1 MPDIVVVTESG
12 IVTVSQEASLVTVY
26 DGRGFPGTPGDTFDQ
41 TLNTTDAVEFAGLVN
56 NGLTFPTADGTAGQV
71 IETDGAG
78 VLSFASIGGVS
89 SLTAGT
95 GISLDVTTGDIT
107 VTNSE
112 PDQTVTLT
120 NGTGITITGTYPSFT
135 IDCDITQYT
144 DTDAR
149 LSLSAGTGISYDN
162 ATGIITNDDPDQ
174 TVTLTDGT
182 GITITGTYPSFTIDC
197 DITQYTDTDA
207 RLALSAGTGIS
218 YDNATGII
226 TNDEPDQTV
235 TLTGGTDIAVTGTY
249 PSFTIDFDG
258 VIPIAADADTAG
270 ILYGL
275 TTDNVS
281 GYNVSLGFG
290 ANGSLT
296 TGNYNVALGGAAGD
310 MTSGN
315 YNVAIGFDCNVAD
328 PTADKQLAIGPD
340 AYVRWITGDA
350 NMNIKPGAGL
360 KDSVNSVGT
369 AGQLLSSTGT
379 AIEWVDSVTSLI
391 AGTGISVDVSTGDV
405 TITND
410 EPDQTVTLTDGTG
423 ITITGTY
430 PSFTIDCDITQ
441 YTDTD
446 ARLALSAGTGISYD
460 DTTGI
465 ITNDEPDQT
474 VTLTNGTDITI
485 TGTYPSFTIAYSGT
499 AGSGTVTKASVV
511 SANGFAGSVA
521 TDTTTPAITIST
533 SITGLLK
540 GDGTAISAATSG
552 TDYVVP
558 SGSITGNAATV
569 TTNASLTGPI
579 TSSGNATS
587 IASQTGT
594 GTKFVMDTSPT
605 LVTPNIGVATGTS
618 LTLSGDLTVNGTTTT
633 ISSTTLEVGD
643 KNIVL
648 ASASTT
654 DAGADGGGITLKG
667 TSDHT
672 WNWIDATDAW
682 TSSDH
687 INLASGKSFYIN
699 GTAVLSAT
707 ALGSGISVTATTN
720 ANLTGVITSVGNATS
735 IASQTG
741 TGTKFVVDTSPTLI
755 TPVLGTPS
763 SGDLTNCTFP
773 TLNQSTTGNAATVT
787 TNANLTGVITSTGNA
802 TVIASQTGT
811 GSKFVVDTSPT
822 LVTPTIGAATATTIN
837 KITVTAPATGATLT
851 IADGATLT
859 ASATASVSG
868 TNTGDNAANTTY
880 SSLVSNATHTGD
892 ATGDTALT
900 VVAINGVL
908 MSGLATGLL
917 KNTTSTGAPS
927 IATAGTDYVA
937 PSGALGTPSSG
948 DLTNCTFPTL
958 NQSTTGNAATVTT
971 NANLTGVIT
980 STGNATVIASQT
992 GTGTKFVVDTSP
1004 TLITP
1009 VLGTPSSGDLTNCTF
1024 PTLNQNTSGSAAS
1037 LSATLAVTSGGTG
1050 QITAT
1055 AAFNALA
1062 PSQASNSGKYLKTD
1076 GTDTSWGTLPSAL
1089 PVLLFGGVT
1098 TTSVSVANGSLP
1110 VLLFGGVTTV
1120 NVTVT

>member
-12 IVTVSQEASLVTVY
+12 IVTVSQGETLVTVF
-26 DGRGFPGTPGDTFDQ
+26 DGRGFKGDPGDSFDQ

-78 VLSFASIGGVS
+78 VLSFVTPSGGDFLPLAGGTMTGNIVFDGTSGQFIGKGTFDTARSGNYGISIVCSVGYEFNWQAGWLVTTEQSSATPRPLYLDSLAGTTLRAWDSSKSTGTEVTHLGITFADTTVQTTAYTGGAGVS

-120 NGTGITITGTYPSFT
+120 
-135 IDCDITQYT
+135 D
-144 DTDAR
+144 
-149 LSLSAGTGISYDN
+149 GTGIS
-162 ATGIITNDDPDQ
+162 
-174 TVTLTDGT
+174 
-182 GITITGTYPSFTIDC
+182 
-197 DITQYTDTDA
+197 
-207 RLALSAGTGIS
+207 
-218 YDNATGII
+218 
-226 TNDEPDQTV
+226 
-235 TLTGGTDIAVTGTY
+235 
-249 PSFTIDFDG
+249 
-258 VIPIAADADTAG
+258 
-270 ILYGL
+270 
-275 TTDNVS
+275 
-281 GYNVSLGFG
+281 
-290 ANGSLT
+290 
-296 TGNYNVALGGAAGD
+296 
-310 MTSGN
+310 
-315 YNVAIGFDCNVAD
+315 
-328 PTADKQLAIGPD
+328 
-340 AYVRWITGDA
+340 
-350 NMNIKPGAGL
+350 
-360 KDSVNSVGT
+360 
-369 AGQLLSSTGT
+369 
-379 AIEWVDSVTSLI
+379 
-391 AGTGISVDVSTGDV
+391 
-405 TITND
+405 
-410 EPDQTVTLTDGTG
+410 
-423 ITITGTY
+423 ITGTY

-460 DTTGI
+460 DATGI
-465 ITNDEPDQT
+465 ITNDDPDQT

-499 AGSGTVTKASVV
+499 PSSGTVTKASVV

-540 GDGTAISAATSG
+540 GNGTAISAATSG

-569 TTNASLTGPI
+569 TTNADLTGVI
-579 TSSGNATS
+579 TSKGNATS

-594 GTKFVMDTSPT
+594 GTKFVVDTSPT

-633 ISSTTLEVGD
+633 IASTTLAVGD

-667 TSDHT
+667 ATDHT

-741 TGTKFVVDTSPTLI
+741 TGTKFVMDTSPTLI
-755 TPVLGTPS
+755 TPVLGTPT
-763 SGDLTNCTFP
+763 SGTLTNCTFP
-773 TLNQSTTGNAATVT
+773 TLNQNTTGNASTVT

-811 GSKFVVDTSPT
+811 GTKFVVDTSPT
-822 LVTPTIGAATATTIN
+822 LVTPTIGAATATSLN
-837 KITVTAPATGATLT
+837 KITITAPATGATLT

-892 ATGDTALT
+892 ATGSTALT
-900 VVAINGVL
+900 VVAINGVV

-927 IATAGTDYVA
+927 IATAGTDYVV
-937 PSGALGTPSSG
+937 PSGALGTPTSG
-948 DLTNCTFPTL
+948 TLTNCTFP
-958 NQSTTGNAATVTT
+958 A
-971 NANLTGVIT
+971 
-980 STGNATVIASQT
+980 
-992 GTGTKFVVDTSP
+992 
-1004 TLITP
+1004 
-1009 VLGTPSSGDLTNCTF
+1009 
-1024 PTLNQNTSGSAAS
+1024 LNQNTTGSAAS

-1062 PSQASNSGKYLKTD
+1062 PSQTSNSGKYLKTD
-1076 GTDTSWGTLPSAL
+1076 GTNTSWGTLPSSL

>member
-12 IVTVSQEASLVTVY
+12 IVTVAQGETLVTVY
-26 DGRGFPGTPGDTFDQ
+26 DGRGFKGDPGDSFDQ
-41 TLNTTDAVEFAGLVN
+41 TLNTTDAVEFAGLIN

-78 VLSFASIGGVS
+78 VLTFVTPSGGAFLPLAGGTMTGNIVFDGSSGQFIGKGTFDTARSGNYGISIVCSVGYEFNWQAGWLITTEQSSATPRPLYLDSLAGTTLRAWDSSASTGTEVTHLGITFADTTVQTTAYTGGAGVS

-120 NGTGITITGTYPSFT
+120 NGAGITVTGTYPSFT
-135 IDCDITQYT
+135 ID
-144 DTDAR
+144 
-149 LSLSAGTGISYDN
+149 S
-162 ATGIITNDDPDQ
+162 
-174 TVTLTDGT
+174 
-182 GITITGTYPSFTIDC
+182 

-226 TNDEPDQTV
+226 TN
-235 TLTGGTDIAVTGTY
+235 
-249 PSFTIDFDG
+249 
-258 VIPIAADADTAG
+258 
-270 ILYGL
+270 
-275 TTDNVS
+275 N
-281 GYNVSLGFG
+281 
-290 ANGSLT
+290 
-296 TGNYNVALGGAAGD
+296 
-310 MTSGN
+310 
-315 YNVAIGFDCNVAD
+315 
-328 PTADKQLAIGPD
+328 
-340 AYVRWITGDA
+340 
-350 NMNIKPGAGL
+350 
-360 KDSVNSVGT
+360 
-369 AGQLLSSTGT
+369 
-379 AIEWVDSVTSLI
+379 
-391 AGTGISVDVSTGDV
+391 
-405 TITND
+405 
-410 EPDQTVTLTDGTG
+410 
-423 ITITGTY
+423 
-430 PSFTIDCDITQ
+430 
-441 YTDTD
+441 
-446 ARLALSAGTGISYD
+446 
-460 DTTGI
+460 
-465 ITNDEPDQT
+465 EPDQT
-474 VTLTNGTDITI
+474 VTLTNGADITI

-499 AGSGTVTKASVV
+499 PSSGTVTKASVV
-511 SANGFAGSVA
+511 SANGFAGTVA

-540 GDGTAISAATSG
+540 ANGTAISAATSG

-587 IASQTGT
+587 IAAQTGT
-594 GTKFVMDTSPT
+594 GTTFVMSTSPT
-605 LVTPNIGVATGTS
+605 LVTPDIGAATGTS

-633 ISSTTLEVGD
+633 ISSTTLAVGD

-667 TSDHT
+667 ATDHT
-672 WNWIDATDAW
+672 FNWIDATDAW

-720 ANLTGVITSVGNATS
+720 ANLTGVITSIGNATS

-741 TGTKFVVDTSPTLI
+741 TGTKFVMDTSPTLI
-755 TPVLGTPS
+755 TPVLGTPT
-763 SGDLTNCTFP
+763 SGTLTNCTFP
-773 TLNQSTTGNAATVT
+773 TLNQNTTGSAATVT

-822 LVTPTIGAATATTIN
+822 LVTPDIGAATATSLN

-868 TNTGDNAANTTY
+868 TNTGDNATNTTY

-892 ATGDTALT
+892 ATGDTALA
-900 VVAINGVL
+900 VVAINGVV
-908 MSGLATGLL
+908 MSGLSTGLL

-927 IATAGTDYVA
+927 IATAGTDYVV
-937 PSGALGTPSSG
+937 PSGALGTPTSG
-948 DLTNCTFPTL
+948 T
-958 NQSTTGNAATVTT
+958 
-971 NANLTGVIT
+971 
-980 STGNATVIASQT
+980 
-992 GTGTKFVVDTSP
+992 
-1004 TLITP
+1004 
-1009 VLGTPSSGDLTNCTF
+1009 LTNCTF

-1050 QITAT
+1050 EITAT
-1055 AAFNALA
+1055 AAFNGLA
-1062 PSQASNSGKYLKTD
+1062 PSQTSNSGKYLKTD
-1076 GTDTSWGTLPSAL
+1076 GTNTSWGTLPSSL
-1089 PVLLFGGVT
+1089 PVLLFDGVT
-1098 TTSVSVANGSLP
+1098 TTNVSVANGSLP
-1110 VLLFGGVTTV
+1110 VLLFGGSTV
-1120 NVTVT
+1120 NITVT

>member
-1 MPDIVVVTESG
+1 MADVVVVTESG
-12 IVTVSQEASLVTVY
+12 TVTVSQGETIVTVF
-26 DGRGFPGTPGDTFDQ
+26 DGRGFKGDPGDSFDQ
-41 TLNTTDAVEFAGLVN
+41 TLNTTDAVEFAGLIN

-78 VLSFASIGGVS
+78 VLSFVTPSGGDFLPLAGGTMTGNIVFDGTSGQFIGKGTFDTSRGGNYGLSIVCSIGYEFNWQAGWLITTEQSSATPRPLYLDSLAGTTLRAWDSSTSTGTEVTHLGITFADTTVQTTAYTGGAGVS

-112 PDQTVTLT
+112 PDQTVTLA

-135 IDCDITQYT
+135 
-144 DTDAR
+144 
-149 LSLSAGTGISYDN
+149 
-162 ATGIITNDDPDQ
+162 
-174 TVTLTDGT
+174 V
-182 GITITGTYPSFTIDC
+182 DC

-226 TNDEPDQTV
+226 TND
-235 TLTGGTDIAVTGTY
+235 
-249 PSFTIDFDG
+249 
-258 VIPIAADADTAG
+258 
-270 ILYGL
+270 
-275 TTDNVS
+275 N
-281 GYNVSLGFG
+281 
-290 ANGSLT
+290 
-296 TGNYNVALGGAAGD
+296 
-310 MTSGN
+310 
-315 YNVAIGFDCNVAD
+315 
-328 PTADKQLAIGPD
+328 
-340 AYVRWITGDA
+340 
-350 NMNIKPGAGL
+350 
-360 KDSVNSVGT
+360 
-369 AGQLLSSTGT
+369 
-379 AIEWVDSVTSLI
+379 
-391 AGTGISVDVSTGDV
+391 
-405 TITND
+405 
-410 EPDQTVTLTDGTG
+410 PDQTVTLTDGTG

-430 PSFTIDCDITQ
+430 PSFTIDCDVTQ

-460 DTTGI
+460 NATGI
-465 ITNDEPDQT
+465 ITNDNPDQT
-474 VTLTNGTDITI
+474 VTLTDGADITI

-499 AGSGTVTKASVV
+499 PSSGTVTKTSVV
-511 SANGFAGSVA
+511 SANGFAGTVA

-540 GDGTAISAATSG
+540 GNGTAISAATSG

-569 TTNASLTGPI
+569 TTNADLTGVI
-579 TSSGNATS
+579 TSKGNSTS

-594 GTKFVMDTSPT
+594 GSKFVVDTSPT
-605 LVTPNIGVATGTS
+605 LVTPNIGVASGTS

-633 ISSTTLEVGD
+633 IASTTLAVGD

-667 TSDHT
+667 ASDHT

-741 TGTKFVVDTSPTLI
+741 TGTKFVMDTSPTLV

-773 TLNQSTTGNAATVT
+773 TLNQNTTGNASTVT
-787 TNANLTGVITSTGNA
+787 TNANLTGPITSVGNA
-802 TVIASQTGT
+802 TSIASQTGT
-811 GSKFVVDTSPT
+811 GTKFVMDTSPT
-822 LVTPTIGAATATTIN
+822 LITPTIGAATATTIN

-851 IADGATLT
+851 IVEGATLT

-868 TNTGDNAANTTY
+868 TNTGDNAVNTLY
-880 SSLVSNATHTGD
+880 SGLVSNATHTGD
-892 ATGDTALT
+892 ATGSTALT

-927 IATAGTDYVA
+927 IAVAGTDYVA
-937 PSGALGTPSSG
+937 PGGALGTPSSG
-948 DLTNCTFPTL
+948 T
-958 NQSTTGNAATVTT
+958 
-971 NANLTGVIT
+971 
-980 STGNATVIASQT
+980 
-992 GTGTKFVVDTSP
+992 
-1004 TLITP
+1004 
-1009 VLGTPSSGDLTNCTF
+1009 LTNCTF
-1024 PTLNQNTSGSAAS
+1024 PTLNQNTTGTAAG

-1050 QITAT
+1050 QTTAT
-1055 AAFNALA
+1055 AGFNALA
-1062 PSQASNSGKYLKTD
+1062 PSQTSNSGKYLKTD
-1076 GTDTSWGTLPSAL
+1076 GTNTSWGTLPSAL
-1089 PVLLFGGVT
+1089 PVLLFDGVT
-1098 TTSVSVANGSLP
+1098 TTNVSVANGSLP

>member
-1 MPDIVVVTESG
+1 MPDLVVVTESG
-12 IVTVSQEASLVTVY
+12 IVTVSQGETLVTVY
-26 DGRGFPGTPGDTFDQ
+26 DGRGLKGDPGDTFNQ
-41 TLNTTDAVEFAGLVN
+41 TLNTTDAVEFSGLIN
-56 NGLTFPTADGTAGQV
+56 NGLTFPTSDGTAGQV

-78 VLSFASIGGVS
+78 VLSFVTPSGGDYLPLAGGTMTGNIVFDGTSGQFIGKGTFDTSRGGNYGLSIVCSVGYEFNWQAGWLITTEQSSATPRPLYLDSLAGTTLRAWDSSKSTGTEIDHLGITFPDATIQTTAYTGSGGVS
-89 SLTAGT
+89 SLTAGA

-120 NGTGITITGTYPSFT
+120 DGTGITITGTYPSFT

-149 LSLSAGTGISYDN
+149 LSLSAGTGISYDD
-162 ATGIITNDDPDQ
+162 ATGIITNDYPDQ

-182 GITITGTYPSFTIDC
+182 GIS
-197 DITQYTDTDA
+197 
-207 RLALSAGTGIS
+207 
-218 YDNATGII
+218 
-226 TNDEPDQTV
+226 
-235 TLTGGTDIAVTGTY
+235 
-249 PSFTIDFDG
+249 
-258 VIPIAADADTAG
+258 
-270 ILYGL
+270 
-275 TTDNVS
+275 
-281 GYNVSLGFG
+281 
-290 ANGSLT
+290 
-296 TGNYNVALGGAAGD
+296 
-310 MTSGN
+310 
-315 YNVAIGFDCNVAD
+315 
-328 PTADKQLAIGPD
+328 
-340 AYVRWITGDA
+340 
-350 NMNIKPGAGL
+350 
-360 KDSVNSVGT
+360 
-369 AGQLLSSTGT
+369 
-379 AIEWVDSVTSLI
+379 
-391 AGTGISVDVSTGDV
+391 
-405 TITND
+405 
-410 EPDQTVTLTDGTG
+410 
-423 ITITGTY
+423 ITGTY

-460 DTTGI
+460 DATGIITNDEPDQTVTLTGGTDISVTGTYPDFTIDFDGNTSYLPLSGGTVAGSITSFGTTHDTEVSGDFFGVQLSADHTQGTMVNFDGLDTYDGASHMKVTPTGLTFPDKTTQTTAYTGGAGVSSITAGTGISLDVTAGDVTVTNDAPDQTVSLTDGTGISVTGTYPDFTIDCDITQYTDTDARLALSAGTGISYDDATGI

-474 VTLTNGTDITI
+474 VTLTNGTDISI

-499 AGSGTVTKASVV
+499 PSSGTVTKTSVV
-511 SANGFAGSVA
+511 SANGFAGTVA

-540 GDGTAISAATSG
+540 GNGTAISAATSG

-569 TTNASLTGPI
+569 TTNADLTGVI
-579 TSSGNATS
+579 TSKGNATS

-594 GTKFVMDTSPT
+594 GSKFVVDTSPT
-605 LVTPNIGVATGTS
+605 LVTPDIGAATGTS

-633 ISSTTLEVGD
+633 ISSTTLAVGD

-654 DAGADGGGITLKG
+654 DAGADGGGLTLKG
-667 TSDHT
+667 ATDHT
-672 WNWIDATDAW
+672 WNWVDATDAW

-687 INLASGKSFYIN
+687 INIASGKSYYIN
-699 GTAVLSAT
+699 GTVVLSAT

-741 TGTKFVVDTSPTLI
+741 TGTKFVMDTSPTLI
-755 TPVLGTPS
+755 TPVLGTPT
-763 SGDLTNCTFP
+763 SGTLTNCTFP

-787 TNANLTGVITSTGNA
+787 TNANLTGVITSVGNA
-802 TVIASQTGT
+802 TSIASQTGT

-822 LVTPTIGAATATTIN
+822 LVTPTIGAATATTVN
-837 KITVTAPATGATLT
+837 KITITAPATGATLT
-851 IADGATLT
+851 IVEGATLT

-868 TNTGDNAANTTY
+868 TNTGDNATNTLY
-880 SSLVSNATHTGD
+880 SGLVSNATHTGD
-892 ATGDTALT
+892 ATGSTALT
-900 VVAINGVL
+900 VVKINGVL
-908 MSGLATGLL
+908 MSGLATGIL
-917 KNTTSTGAPS
+917 KNTTTTGVPS
-927 IATAGTDYVA
+927 IATAGTDYVI
-937 PSGALGTPSSG
+937 PSG
-948 DLTNCTFPTL
+948 N
-958 NQSTTGNAATVTT
+958 
-971 NANLTGVIT
+971 I
-980 STGNATVIASQT
+980 T
-992 GTGTKFVVDTSP
+992 GT
-1004 TLITP
+1004 
-1009 VLGTPSSGDLTNCTF
+1009 
-1024 PTLNQNTSGSAAS
+1024 AAG

-1055 AAFNALA
+1055 AAFNGLA

-1076 GTDTSWGTLPSAL
+1076 GTNTSWGTLPSSL

>member
-1 MPDIVVVTESG
+1 MPDVVIVTESD
-12 IVTVSQEASLVTVY
+12 IVTVTQGETLVTVY
-26 DGRGFPGTPGDTFDQ
+26 DGRGFKGDPGDSFDQ
-41 TLNTTDAVEFAGLVN
+41 TLNTTDAVEFAGLIN

-78 VLSFASIGGVS
+78 VLSFVTSTGGVS

-162 ATGIITNDDPDQ
+162 ATGIITNDEPDQ

-218 YDNATGII
+218 YDDTTGII

-340 AYVRWITGDA
+340 AYVRWITGDSS
-350 NMNIKPGAGL
+350 MNIKPGAGI
-360 KDSVNSVGT
+360 KDSSNSLGT
-369 AGQLLSSTGT
+369 SGQLLSSTGT

-474 VTLTNGTDITI
+474 VTLTGGTDIAV

-558 SGSITGNAATV
+558 SGA
-569 TTNASLTGPI
+569 
-579 TSSGNATS
+579 
-587 IASQTGT
+587 
-594 GTKFVMDTSPT
+594 
-605 LVTPNIGVATGTS
+605 
-618 LTLSGDLTVNGTTTT
+618 
-633 ISSTTLEVGD
+633 
-643 KNIVL
+643 
-648 ASASTT
+648 
-654 DAGADGGGITLKG
+654 
-667 TSDHT
+667 
-672 WNWIDATDAW
+672 
-682 TSSDH
+682 
-687 INLASGKSFYIN
+687 
-699 GTAVLSAT
+699 
-707 ALGSGISVTATTN
+707 
-720 ANLTGVITSVGNATS
+720 
-735 IASQTG
+735 
-741 TGTKFVVDTSPTLI
+741 
-755 TPVLGTPS
+755 LGTPS
-763 SGDLTNCTFP
+763 SGTLTNCTFP

-787 TNANLTGVITSTGNA
+787 TNADLTGVITSTGNA

-811 GSKFVVDTSPT
+811 GS
-822 LVTPTIGAATATTIN
+822 
-837 KITVTAPATGATLT
+837 
-851 IADGATLT
+851 
-859 ASATASVSG
+859 
-868 TNTGDNAANTTY
+868 
-880 SSLVSNATHTGD
+880 
-892 ATGDTALT
+892 
-900 VVAINGVL
+900 
-908 MSGLATGLL
+908 
-917 KNTTSTGAPS
+917 
-927 IATAGTDYVA
+927 
-937 PSGALGTPSSG
+937 
-948 DLTNCTFPTL
+948 
-958 NQSTTGNAATVTT
+958 
-971 NANLTGVIT
+971 
-980 STGNATVIASQT
+980 
-992 GTGTKFVVDTSP
+992 KFVVDTSP

-1050 QITAT
+1050 EITAT

-1062 PSQASNSGKYLKTD
+1062 PSQTSNSGKYLKTD
-1076 GTDTSWGTLPSAL
+1076 GTNTSWGTLPSAL

>member
-1 MPDIVVVTESG
+1 MADIVVVTESG
-12 IVTVSQEASLVTVY
+12 IVTVTQGETLVTVY
-26 DGRGFPGTPGDTFDQ
+26 DGRGFKGDPGDSFDQ
-41 TLNTTDAVEFAGLVN
+41 TLNTTDAVEFAGLIN

-78 VLSFASIGGVS
+78 VLSFVTPSGGDFLPLAGGTMTGNIVFDGTSGQFIGKGTFDTSRGGNYGISIVCSIGYEFNWQAGWLVTTEQNSATPRPLYLDSLAGTTLRAWDSSASTGTEVDHLGIIFPDTTVQTTAYTGGAGVS

-120 NGTGITITGTYPSFT
+120 GGTGITITGTYPSFT
-135 IDCDITQYT
+135 
-144 DTDAR
+144 
-149 LSLSAGTGISYDN
+149 
-162 ATGIITNDDPDQ
+162 
-174 TVTLTDGT
+174 V
-182 GITITGTYPSFTIDC
+182 DC

-218 YDNATGII
+218 YDDTTGII

-235 TLTGGTDIAVTGTY
+235 TLTGGTGITITGTY
-249 PSFTIDFDG
+249 PSFTVDCDITQYTDT
-258 VIPIAADADTAG
+258 DAR
-270 ILYGL
+270 L
-275 TTDNVS
+275 
-281 GYNVSLGFG
+281 
-290 ANGSLT
+290 
-296 TGNYNVALGGAAGD
+296 AL
-310 MTSGN
+310 S
-315 YNVAIGFDCNVAD
+315 
-328 PTADKQLAIGPD
+328 
-340 AYVRWITGDA
+340 
-350 NMNIKPGAGL
+350 
-360 KDSVNSVGT
+360 
-369 AGQLLSSTGT
+369 
-379 AIEWVDSVTSLI
+379 
-391 AGTGISVDVSTGDV
+391 AGTGISYDDTTGI
-405 TITND
+405 ITND

-465 ITNDEPDQT
+465 ITNDDPDQT

-499 AGSGTVTKASVV
+499 AGSGTVTKTSVV
-511 SANGFAGSVA
+511 SANGFAGTVA

-579 TSSGNATS
+579 ISSGNATS
-587 IASQTGT
+587 IGSQTGT
-594 GTKFVMDTSPT
+594 GNTFVMSTSPT
-605 LVTPNIGVATGTS
+605 LVTPNIGAATGTS
-618 LTLSGDLTVNGTTTT
+618 LTLSGDLVVNGSTVTLNA
-633 ISSTTLEVGD
+633 TTLEIVD
-643 KNIVL
+643 KNITL
-648 ASASTT
+648 ANVATPT
-654 DAGADGGGITLKG
+654 EITCDGSGITVKSA
-667 TSDHT
+667 TDHT
-672 WNWIDATDAW
+672 FNYVAANTAW
-682 TSSDH
+682 TSSENID
-687 INLASGKSFYIN
+687 LASGKVIKFN
-699 GTAVLSAT
+699 GVSVLSST
-707 ALGSGISVTATTN
+707 AL
-720 ANLTGVITSVGNATS
+720 
-735 IASQTG
+735 
-741 TGTKFVVDTSPTLI
+741 
-755 TPVLGTPS
+755 
-763 SGDLTNCTFP
+763 
-773 TLNQSTTGNAATVT
+773 
-787 TNANLTGVITSTGNA
+787 
-802 TVIASQTGT
+802 
-811 GSKFVVDTSPT
+811 
-822 LVTPTIGAATATTIN
+822 N
-837 KITVTAPATGATLT
+837 KVTVTAPATGATLT

-900 VVAINGVL
+900 VVAINGVV

-927 IATAGTDYVA
+927 IATAGTDYVI
-937 PSGALGTPSSG
+937 PSGALGTPTSG
-948 DLTNCTFPTL
+948 TLTNCTFPTL
-958 NQSTTGNAATVTT
+958 NQSTT
-971 NANLTGVIT
+971 
-980 STGNATVIASQT
+980 
-992 GTGTKFVVDTSP
+992 
-1004 TLITP
+1004 
-1009 VLGTPSSGDLTNCTF
+1009 
-1024 PTLNQNTSGSAAS
+1024 GSAAS

-1050 QITAT
+1050 EITAT

-1076 GTDTSWGTLPSAL
+1076 GTNTSWGTLPSSL

>member
-12 IVTVSQEASLVTVY
+12 IVTVSQGETLVTVY
-26 DGRGFPGTPGDTFDQ
+26 DGRGFKGDPGDSFDQ
-41 TLNTTDAVEFAGLVN
+41 TLNTTDAVEFAGLIN
-56 NGLTFPTADGTAGQV
+56 NGLTFPTSDGTAGQV

-78 VLSFASIGGVS
+78 VLSFVTPSGGDFLPLAGGTMTGNIVFDGTSGQFIGKGTFDTSRGGNYGISIVCSIGYEFNWQAGWLITTEQSSATPRPLYLDSLAGTTLRAWDSSTSTGTEIDHLGITFADTTVQTTAYTGGAGVS

-112 PDQTVTLT
+112 PDQTVVLT
-120 NGTGITITGTYPSFT
+120 DGAGITITGTYPSFT
-135 IDCDITQYT
+135 VDCDITQY
-144 DTDAR
+144 A
-149 LSLSAGTGISYDN
+149 
-162 ATGIITNDDPDQ
+162 
-174 TVTLTDGT
+174 
-182 GITITGTYPSFTIDC
+182 
-197 DITQYTDTDA
+197 DTDA

-235 TLTGGTDIAVTGTY
+235 TLTGGT
-249 PSFTIDFDG
+249 
-258 VIPIAADADTAG
+258 
-270 ILYGL
+270 
-275 TTDNVS
+275 
-281 GYNVSLGFG
+281 
-290 ANGSLT
+290 
-296 TGNYNVALGGAAGD
+296 
-310 MTSGN
+310 
-315 YNVAIGFDCNVAD
+315 
-328 PTADKQLAIGPD
+328 
-340 AYVRWITGDA
+340 
-350 NMNIKPGAGL
+350 
-360 KDSVNSVGT
+360 
-369 AGQLLSSTGT
+369 
-379 AIEWVDSVTSLI
+379 
-391 AGTGISVDVSTGDV
+391 
-405 TITND
+405 
-410 EPDQTVTLTDGTG
+410 G

-430 PSFTIDCDITQ
+430 PSFTVDCDITQ

-460 DTTGI
+460 NATGI
-465 ITNDEPDQT
+465 ITNDNPDQT
-474 VTLTNGTDITI
+474 VTLTDGADITI

-540 GDGTAISAATSG
+540 GNGTAISAATSG

-569 TTNASLTGPI
+569 TTNADLTGVI
-579 TSSGNATS
+579 TSKGNSTS

-594 GTKFVMDTSPT
+594 GSKFVVDTSPT
-605 LVTPNIGVATGTS
+605 LVTPNIGVASGTS

-633 ISSTTLEVGD
+633 IASTTLAVGD

-667 TSDHT
+667 ASDHT

-741 TGTKFVVDTSPTLI
+741 TGTKFVMDTSPTLV

-773 TLNQSTTGNAATVT
+773 TLNQNTTGNASTVT

-822 LVTPTIGAATATTIN
+822 LVTPTIGAATATSLN
-837 KITVTAPATGATLT
+837 KITITAPATGATLT

-868 TNTGDNAANTTY
+868 TNTGDNATNTTY

-892 ATGDTALT
+892 ATGSTALT

-908 MSGLATGLL
+908 MSGLATGIL

-927 IATAGTDYVA
+927 IATAGTDYVV
-937 PSGALGTPSSG
+937 PSGS
-948 DLTNCTFPTL
+948 
-958 NQSTTGNAATVTT
+958 
-971 NANLTGVIT
+971 IT
-980 STGNATVIASQT
+980 
-992 GTGTKFVVDTSP
+992 
-1004 TLITP
+1004 
-1009 VLGTPSSGDLTNCTF
+1009 
-1024 PTLNQNTSGSAAS
+1024 GSAAS

-1062 PSQASNSGKYLKTD
+1062 PSQTSNSGKYLKTD
-1076 GTDTSWGTLPSAL
+1076 GTNTSWGTLPSSL

-1098 TTSVSVANGSLP
+1098 TTNVSVANGSLP

>member
-1 MPDIVVVTESG
+1 MAIQIQVRRDTAANWTSEDPTLAEG
-12 IVTVSQEASLVTVY
+12 EFGMET
-26 DGRGFPGTPGDTFDQ
+26 DTFQLKIGDGATAWVGLPYVVDSANPFDQ
-41 TLNTTDAVEFAGLVN
+41 DLNTTDPVEFTGLTS

-149 LSLSAGTGISYDN
+149 L
-162 ATGIITNDDPDQ
+162 
-174 TVTLTDGT
+174 
-182 GITITGTYPSFTIDC
+182 
-197 DITQYTDTDA
+197 
-207 RLALSAGTGIS
+207 
-218 YDNATGII
+218 
-226 TNDEPDQTV
+226 
-235 TLTGGTDIAVTGTY
+235 
-249 PSFTIDFDG
+249 
-258 VIPIAADADTAG
+258 
-270 ILYGL
+270 
-275 TTDNVS
+275 
-281 GYNVSLGFG
+281 
-290 ANGSLT
+290 
-296 TGNYNVALGGAAGD
+296 
-310 MTSGN
+310 
-315 YNVAIGFDCNVAD
+315 
-328 PTADKQLAIGPD
+328 
-340 AYVRWITGDA
+340 
-350 NMNIKPGAGL
+350 
-360 KDSVNSVGT
+360 
-369 AGQLLSSTGT
+369 
-379 AIEWVDSVTSLI
+379 
-391 AGTGISVDVSTGDV
+391 
-405 TITND
+405 
-410 EPDQTVTLTDGTG
+410 
-423 ITITGTY
+423 
-430 PSFTIDCDITQ
+430 
-441 YTDTD
+441 
-446 ARLALSAGTGISYD
+446 ALSAGTGISYD

-474 VTLTNGTDITI
+474 VTLTNGADITI

-499 AGSGTVTKASVV
+499 PSSGTVTKTSVV

-540 GDGTAISAATSG
+540 GNGTAISAATSG

-569 TTNASLTGPI
+569 TTNADLTGVI
-579 TSSGNATS
+579 TSKGNATS

-594 GTKFVMDTSPT
+594 GSKFVVDTSPT
-605 LVTPNIGVATGTS
+605 LVTPDIGAATGTS

-633 ISSTTLEVGD
+633 ISSTTLAVGD

-672 WNWIDATDAW
+672 WNWIDSTDAW

-741 TGTKFVVDTSPTLI
+741 TGTKFVMDTSPTLI
-755 TPVLGTPS
+755 TPVLGTPT
-763 SGDLTNCTFP
+763 SGTLTNCTFP
-773 TLNQSTTGNAATVT
+773 TLNQNTTG
-787 TNANLTGVITSTGNA
+787 S
-802 TVIASQTGT
+802 
-811 GSKFVVDTSPT
+811 
-822 LVTPTIGAATATTIN
+822 
-837 KITVTAPATGATLT
+837 
-851 IADGATLT
+851 
-859 ASATASVSG
+859 
-868 TNTGDNAANTTY
+868 
-880 SSLVSNATHTGD
+880 
-892 ATGDTALT
+892 
-900 VVAINGVL
+900 
-908 MSGLATGLL
+908 
-917 KNTTSTGAPS
+917 
-927 IATAGTDYVA
+927 
-937 PSGALGTPSSG
+937 
-948 DLTNCTFPTL
+948 
-958 NQSTTGNAATVTT
+958 AATVTT

-1004 TLITP
+1004 TLVTPTIGAATATSVNKITLTAPATGATLTIADGATLTASATASVSGTNTGDNATNTAYSSLVSNATHTGDATGATALTVVKINGVLMSGLATGILKNTTTTGVPSIATAGTDYVAPSGALGTPTSGTLTNCTFPTLNQSTTGNASTVTTNANLTGVITSVGNATSIASQTGTGTKFVVDTSPTLITP
-1009 VLGTPSSGDLTNCTF
+1009 VLGTPTSGTLTNCTF
-1024 PTLNQNTSGSAAS
+1024 PTLNQNTTGNAATVTTNADLTGVITSTGNATVIASQTGTGTKFVMDTSPTLVTPVLGTPSSGTLTSCTGLPVSTGVSGLGTNVATFLATPSSANLAAALTDETGSGLAVFATSPTLTTATITS
-1037 LSATLAVTSGGTG
+1037 LVETKTAPAISSGTLTLNCSLGNVFAVSLNAAITTLTISNIPTTGNAFGITLAFTCDGTARAVTWGAAVKWSGGTAPTLTSTNAKVDIFVLTTWDGGTTWYAMVGG
-1050 QITAT
+1050 QN
-1055 AAFNALA
+1055 F
-1062 PSQASNSGKYLKTD
+1062 
-1076 GTDTSWGTLPSAL
+1076 
-1089 PVLLFGGVT
+1089 
-1098 TTSVSVANGSLP
+1098 
-1110 VLLFGGVTTV
+1110 
-1120 NVTVT
+1120 